1 MDIGTLLGSTVIA
14 TFFSG
19 LVSFIVSRR
28 QENLQYITAE
38 RKEWR
43 EKIREIACRLDGA
56 SYKETL
62 KILTELY
69 NYNTEVF
76 INASKTIIDEY
87 GYKGVQI
94 SNTQDDMRAPY
105 EFVEGMFVETNT
117 NTIHKLSLLQ
127 RIIKK
132 MNYEHKV
139 NITYIT
145 KNNEE

>member
-1 MDIGTLLGSTVIA
+1 
-14 TFFSG
+14 
-19 LVSFIVSRR
+19 
-28 QENLQYITAE
+28 
-38 RKEWR
+38 
-43 EKIREIACRLDGA
+43 
-56 SYKETL
+56 
-62 KILTELY
+62 
-69 NYNTEVF
+69 
-76 INASKTIIDEY
+76 
-87 GYKGVQI
+87 
-94 SNTQDDMRAPY
+94 MRAPY